1 MDAETRAYLDQTLG
15 VFRDEVSRGFANLH
29 QEFGTLRK
37 DFGTLREDFGTLRKD
52 FGTLKQEFGAVQET
66 VGALQQ
72 GLEYV
77 RGGVGALKQ
86 EFGTVQEKVGSLE
99 HGFGTVCE
107 ELATL
112 RSSFDELRLEVRES
126 AIETGR
132 HFDVVA
138 EDLRHDIR
146 GIAEGVIALSE
157 RVDRLDVGIHTEMR
171 ERFIATQAVV
181 RVCFSDVRRDLADL
195 RSQL

>member
-1 MDAETRAYLDQTLG
+1 MDAETRAYLDLTLG
-15 VFRDEVSRGFANLH
+15 AFRDEFSRGFANLH
-29 QEFGTLRK
+29 QEFGALREEFSTLRRE
-37 DFGTLREDFGTLRKD
+37 FGTVQGKIDTLQHEFGTVQEAVGALQPGL
-52 FGTLKQEFGAVQET
+52 GTVQETVGALQRALGMVQET

-72 GLEYV
+72 GFETV
-77 RGGVGALKQ
+77 R
-86 EFGTVQEKVGSLE
+86 
-99 HGFGTVCE
+99 E

-112 RSSFDELRLEVRES
+112 RADVDELRREVRES
-126 AIETGR
+126 AVETRR

-157 RVDRLDVGIHTEMR
+157 RVDRSDVGIRAEMS
-171 ERFIATQAVV
+171 ERFAATHAVV
-181 RVCFSDVRRDLADL
+181 RVCFGDVRQDISDL